1 MKDNLYYVV
10 ARNRSVLVDGELTLR
25 EVIGELY
32 NRKQV
37 FSLRRTLQLYGLT
50 YVEERSFTSKYKTE
64 FSLSKDKTMWD
75 IKVRELNTYKDL
87 LITPYGYRGDK

>member
-10 ARNRSVLVDGELTLR
+10 ARNRSVLVSGDLTLQ
-25 EVIGELY
+25 EVVHELY

-50 YVEERSFTSKYKTE
+50 YVEERSFVSKYRSE
-64 FSLSKDKTMWD
+64 FNLSKDKSLWD
-75 IKVRELNTYKDL
+75 IKVKELDTYKNL
-87 LITPYGYRGDK
+87 LITPYSYKS